1 MTKSRKTTSQPKKVT
16 PEMENTGTTT
26 DGQTNENTGTDQ
38 AGSDTG
44 AEAIVQNAVS
54 QDSSSEVTDTPVIT
68 EEQPVVQEQVTKT
81 EEVAVAA
88 VVPEL
93 PVIAVQK
100 TPAELQEELF
110 SQIETEVDRILKDC
124 SLVRKS
130 QFEIIKAYVR
140 NMAPRKPMD
149 VSEGKRHQAT
159 LAITLNAI
167 LNMPDTDGDYNKSLT
182 ALLRVFELAA
192 KSTFSEHYAFRFLE
206 SVEMTNDKIDEFTR
220 ILNLLIVLGPRDGR
234 KEAIRQID
242 FNKSLRLGFSD
253 EARQRILA
261 YFNM

>member
-26 DGQTNENTGTDQ
+26 NDQTSQNTESVETGSNLGSETVIQDQ
-38 AGSDTG
+38 
-44 AEAIVQNAVS
+44 VS
-54 QDSSSEVTDTPVIT
+54 QDSSSENADTPVILEEKVVT
-68 EEQPVVQEQVTKT
+68 EEQPIKSSETVVSQS
-81 EEVAVAA
+81 
-88 VVPEL
+88 VPEL
-93 PVIAVQK
+93 PVIEVQK
-100 TPAELQEELF
+100 SAAELQEELF
-110 SQIETEVDRILKDC
+110 CQIETEVDRILKDC

-130 QFEIIKAYVR
+130 QFEIIKSYIR

-182 ALLRVFELAA
+182 ALLRVFELAS
-192 KSTFSEHYAFRFLE
+192 KSTLSEPYAFRFLE

-234 KEAIRQID
+234 KDAIRQID